1 MIISHKYRFI
11 FLKTTKTAGTSLEV
25 FLSTVCAETD
35 VVTPFGN
42 PFPPHR
48 PRNFDGFYN
57 HIAGDEV
64 RTRVGDD
71 IWNEYFKFCV
81 VRNPWDKVISHY
93 SMVKNSPRHRNN
105 GNPDLTLDEYL
116 EQGLCNVDYS
126 IYTDQVTGA
135 VLVNHVARY
144 ESLEPDLQRIMGSL
158 AVPFDGAL
166 HVRAKGHFRTDRR
179 HYREILNTRQ
189 AEHIAQI
196 YSHEIKM
203 NGYSF

>member
-1 MIISHKYRFI
+1 MIISHRYRFI
-11 FLKTTKTAGTSLEV
+11 FLKTIKTAGTSLET

-35 VVTPFGN
+35 VVTTFGD
-42 PFPPHR
+42 PVPTHR

-57 HIAGDEV
+57 HMSGDEV
-64 RTRVGDD
+64 RTKVGNE
-71 IWNEYFKFCV
+71 IWKDYLKFCV

-93 SMVKNSPRHRNN
+93 SMVKNSPRHQHN
-105 GNPDLTLDEYL
+105 GNPDLSLDEYL
-116 EQGLCNVDYS
+116 EMGLYNLDYA
-126 IYTDQVTGA
+126 IYTEKETGV
-135 VLVNHVARY
+135 VLVDQVARY
-144 ESLEPDLQRIMGSL
+144 ESLEPDLMRILESL
-158 AVPFDGAL
+158 SIPSQGVL
-166 HVRAKGHFRTDRR
+166 NVRAKSQFRTDRR